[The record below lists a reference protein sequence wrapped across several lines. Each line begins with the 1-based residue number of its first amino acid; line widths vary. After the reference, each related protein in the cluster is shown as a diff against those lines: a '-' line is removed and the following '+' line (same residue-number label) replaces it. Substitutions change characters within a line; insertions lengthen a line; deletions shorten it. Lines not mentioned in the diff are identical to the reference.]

1 MPRPIRMQ
9 YEGAMYH
16 VMNRGVNKND
26 IFFSSAHKRLFLEI
40 LSEIFLE
47 NKIEVHGFCL
57 MNNHYHLLIKTVMR
71 NLSESMQSVSSLYT
85 AKVNKEI
92 GRDGPLF
99 RGRFKS
105 KLIKGDA
112 YLLNVSRY
120 IHLNPSVSGITKD
133 DVNYMWSSYKY
144 YASDIFR
151 KPRWV
156 YTDLILSMFNN
167 KKFKYVQYV
176 QDEDFKQD
184 LEDYEFCSNYPSL
197 KETVEM
203 IEEYLVFNE
212 SNIARDLKKK
222 NALLI
227 LLMELNFRYSGS
239 KKAEFLEIPL
249 STYRSRVKKAKE
261 LLKQD
266 TFLNSE
272 LEIIK
277 KELY

>member
-26 IFFSSAHKRLFLEI
+26 IFFCSEHRRLFLEI
-40 LSEIFLE
+40 LSEVFLE

-57 MNNHYHLLIKTVMR
+57 MSNHYHLLIKTAER
-71 NLSESMQSVSSLYT
+71 NLSESMQSISSLYT
-85 AKVNKEI
+85 AKINKKI

-105 KLIKGDA
+105 KLIKSDA

-120 IHLNPSVSGITKD
+120 IHINPSVSGITND

-156 YTDLILSMFNN
+156 YTDLVLSMFNHN
-167 KKFKYVQYV
+167 KHSYVKYVQ
-176 QDEDFKQD
+176 DDAFREDLK
-184 LEDYEFCSNYPSL
+184 EYEFCSDYPSL
-197 KETVEM
+197 EDTVK
-203 IEEYLVFNE
+203 IVEEYLVMNRKGILNA
-212 SNIARDLKKK
+212 SKKR
-222 NALLI
+222 NSLLI
-227 LLMELNFRYSGS
+227 LLMESNKRYLQS
-239 KKAEFLEIPL
+239 KKAEFLGISL
-249 STYRSRVKKAKE
+249 GTYRGKMRSALQ
-261 LLKQD
+261 LLQKD
-266 TFLNSE
+266 CTLNAE
-272 LEIIK
+272 LEILK
-277 KELY
+277 KKL